1 MKTVS
6 DVVKF
11 NPLPSKLTEAMT
23 LPEEKGNKTVVRLGF
38 LGMGVV
44 GCGAANILL
53 RHADFIAHRARCQF
67 EIVKVAVRNINKP
80 RPVNLPRE
88 LYTTDTFSVVN
99 DPRVDIVVEVMGG
112 VELAYEL
119 LMTAIKN
126 GKSVVT
132 ANKEL
137 LAKRGS
143 ELLDAAREMGADVFF
158 EASVAGGIPI
168 ITALKQSLV
177 GERIHRIIGI
187 LNGTTNYILTKMSRD
202 GLSFEQALR
211 EAQAKGFAEADPSDD
226 VDGHDATYKI
236 AILASIAFGYRIKVD
251 AIYREGIRTVEPA
264 DIRYADELG
273 YGIKLLAIARQEDGA
288 IELRVHPTMVP
299 KTHPLSAVSEQFN
312 AILVEGENVGW
323 LMFYGQ
329 GAGGPP
335 TGNSVVSDIIDA
347 ARNIIFGSKARIVC
361 TCHINPQLKPISEV
375 ESRFCLRMDV
385 FDKPGV
391 LARIASVFGAHQVNI
406 ASVIQRESKGD
417 LAEIVWLTHHTPFSA
432 FQKSLDEIKQ
442 LNVVHSIRPA
452 LWVESE

>member
-1 MKTVS
+1 M
-6 DVVKF
+6 
-11 NPLPSKLTEAMT
+11 
-23 LPEEKGNKTVVRLGF
+23 RLGF

-53 RHADFIAHRARCQF
+53 KNAAMIEHRARCAF
-67 EIVKVAVRNINKP
+67 EIVKVAVRNPRKP
-80 RPVNLPRE
+80 RPVNLPPE
-88 LYTTDTFSVVN
+88 LYTTDPYSVVT

-112 VELAYEL
+112 IEPAFDL
-119 LMTAIKN
+119 LVTAIKQ

-143 ELLDAAREMGADVFF
+143 ELLDIAREMGTDVYF

-177 GERIHRIIGI
+177 GETIRRIVGI
-187 LNGTTNYILTKMSRD
+187 VNGTTNYILTRMSRD

-211 EAQAKGFAEADPSDD
+211 EAQEKGFAEADPSDD

-236 AILASIAFGYRIKVD
+236 AILAAIAFGYRIRVD
-251 AIYREGIRTVEPA
+251 AIYREGIRNIDST
-264 DIRYADELG
+264 DIRHANELG
-273 YGIKLLAIARQEDGA
+273 YTVKLLAVAKQEDGE
-288 IELRVHPTMVP
+288 IELRVHPALVP
-299 KTHPLSAVSEQFN
+299 ITHPLAAVSDQYN
-312 AILVEGENVGW
+312 AILVEGENVGR

-347 ARNIIFGSKARIVC
+347 ARNLVFGAKARIVC
-361 TCHINPQLKPISEV
+361 TCRVNPKMKPIPAI
-375 ESRFCLRMDV
+375 ESRFCVRMDV
-385 FDKPGV
+385 EDKPGV
-391 LARIASVFGAHQVNI
+391 LAKIASVFGNNQVSI

-417 LAEIVWLTHHTPFSA
+417 IAHIVWLTHKTPYA
-432 FQKSLDEIKQ
+432 AMQKSLAEIQQ
-442 LNVVHSIRPA
+442 LDVVRSVRAP
-452 LWVESE
+452 LWVESD

>member
-1 MKTVS
+1 M
-6 DVVKF
+6 
-11 NPLPSKLTEAMT
+11 
-23 LPEEKGNKTVVRLGF
+23 RLGF

-53 RHADFIAHRARCQF
+53 KNTAMIEHRARCAF
-67 EIVKVAVRNINKP
+67 EIVKVAVRNPRKP
-80 RPVNLPRE
+80 RPVNLPPE
-88 LYTTDTFSVVN
+88 LYTTDPYSVVT

-112 VELAYEL
+112 IEPAFDL
-119 LMTAIKN
+119 LVTAIKQ

-143 ELLDAAREMGADVFF
+143 ELLDIAREMGTDVYF

-177 GERIHRIIGI
+177 GETIRRIVGI
-187 LNGTTNYILTKMSRD
+187 VNGTTNYILTRMSRD

-211 EAQAKGFAEADPSDD
+211 EAQEKGFAEADPSDD

-236 AILASIAFGYRIKVD
+236 AILAAIAFGYRIRVD
-251 AIYREGIRTVEPA
+251 AIYREGIRNIDST
-264 DIRYADELG
+264 DIRHANELG
-273 YGIKLLAIARQEDGA
+273 YTVKLLAVAKQENGE
-288 IELRVHPTMVP
+288 IELRVHPALVP
-299 KTHPLSAVSEQFN
+299 ITHPLAAVSDQYN
-312 AILVEGENVGW
+312 AILVEGENVGR

-347 ARNIIFGSKARIVC
+347 ARNLVFGAKARIVC
-361 TCHINPQLKPISEV
+361 TCRVNPKMKPIPAI
-375 ESRFCLRMDV
+375 ESRFCVRMDV
-385 FDKPGV
+385 EDKPGV
-391 LARIASVFGAHQVNI
+391 LAKIASVFGNNQVSI

-417 LAEIVWLTHHTPFSA
+417 IAHIVWLTHKTPYA
-432 FQKSLDEIKQ
+432 AMQKSLAEIQQ
-442 LNVVHSIRPA
+442 LDVVRSVRAP
-452 LWVESE
+452 LWVESD

>member
-1 MKTVS
+1 MPDDKS
-6 DVVKF
+6 
-11 NPLPSKLTEAMT
+11 
-23 LPEEKGNKTVVRLGF
+23 VVRLGF

-53 RHADFIAHRARCQF
+53 RHADLIAHRARCRL
-67 EIVKVAVRNINKP
+67 EIVKVAVRHLNKP

-99 DPRVDIVVEVMGG
+99 DPCVDIVVEVMGG
-112 VELAYEL
+112 IEPAYQL

-143 ELLDAAREMGADVFF
+143 DLLDAAKEMNTDVYF

-168 ITALKQSLV
+168 ISALKQSLA
-177 GERIHRIIGI
+177 GERIHRLVGI
-187 LNGTTNYILTKMSRD
+187 LNGTTNYILTRMSRD
-202 GLSFEQALR
+202 GMSFEQALK

-236 AILASIAFGYRIKVD
+236 AILAAIAFGYRIRVG
-251 AIYREGIRTVEPA
+251 AIYREGIRAIEQA

-273 YGIKLLAIARQEDGA
+273 YAIKLLAIAQQDDGV

-299 KTHPLSAVSEQFN
+299 KTHPLAAVSDQFN
-312 AILVEGENVGW
+312 AILVEGENVGR

-329 GAGGPP
+329 GAGGAP
-335 TGNSVVSDIIDA
+335 TGNSVISDIIDA
-347 ARNIIFGSKARIVC
+347 ARNLVFGAKARIVC
-361 TCHINPQLKPISEV
+361 TCRVNPRLKPINQI

-385 FDKPGV
+385 VDKPGV
-391 LARIASVFGAHQVNI
+391 LAKIASVFGTNQVSI
-406 ASVIQRESKGD
+406 ASVVQRESRGEI
-417 LAEIVWLTHHTPFSA
+417 AQIVWVTHKTPLASV
-432 FQKSLDEIKQ
+432 QKSLEEIKR
-442 LNVVHSIRPA
+442 LDVVHSVRPP
-452 LWVESE
+452 LWVESD